1 MNPKNIPMQRK
12 LAIAFALLLTVAAA
26 MIGAVFFQLS
36 EMKTAAE
43 LNAESKSIIDHTHV
57 AEKGVIRLNSQ
68 MRGVLLTG
76 NADYLEVYRKGWE
89 QFEASVAALGA
100 ANLTPEEQALVEK
113 AKTDAAAWRTEF
125 GTPLTE
131 AALDPSRIE
140 TARRVVIDSGD
151 RVRVTHITKAVTE
164 IRDMEIERMNVR
176 DAEQASAITASF
188 IALAVGGLIL
198 VAAAVFLGVQLSIL
212 MVAPVRRMT
221 GAMSVMANGKLD
233 VAIPDTDRK
242 DEVGDMAQAV
252 LSFKEGALAR
262 QRQRRRPSDAPRRA
276 RDQGHAAL
284 QGSGLEAFDVVELPA
299 LGTQGIVEE
308 VLTAELRIAD
318 VAGARGLELRAQAA
332 EAAVYDRLGP
342 AQALQCLFHVISLN
356 RTRAAPR
363 GRSARPA
370 GAGPASGTG
379 RARRTRRSAAPRA
392 RARGAGPGSGAGA
405 PSPGRSAPRN
415 R

>member
-140 TARRVVIDSGD
+140 AARRVVIDSGD

-242 DEVGDMAQAV
+242 DEVGAMAQAMQIFRDNSLRAKALELETETMRDESEV
-252 LSFKEGALAR
+252 ERRRREAAAAQEAAENAVVIESLGKGLSALA
-262 QRQRRRPSDAPRRA
+262 DG
-276 RDQGHAAL
+276 DL
-284 QGSGLEAFDVVELPA
+284 V
-299 LGTQGIVEE
+299 
-308 VLTAELRIAD
+308 
-318 VAGARGLELRAQAA
+318 
-332 EAAVYDRLGP
+332 
-342 AQALQCLFHVISLN
+342 
-356 RTRAAPR
+356 
-363 GRSARPA
+363 
-370 GAGPASGTG
+370 
-379 RARRTRRSAAPRA
+379 
-392 RARGAGPGSGAGA
+392 
-405 PSPGRSAPRN
+405 
-415 R
+415 